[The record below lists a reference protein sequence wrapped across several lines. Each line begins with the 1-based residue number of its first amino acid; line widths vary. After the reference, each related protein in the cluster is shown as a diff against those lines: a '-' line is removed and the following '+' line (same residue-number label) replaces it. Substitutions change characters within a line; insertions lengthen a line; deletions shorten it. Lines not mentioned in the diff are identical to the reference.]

1 MIFVALL
8 RGINIS
14 GKNKIPMKELKL
26 GFEQI
31 GYTEVT
37 TYLNSGNVIFSS
49 NIKDNDIIVDSIQ
62 NMIRNKF
69 KLDIPVFVISI
80 NDLKEILDNKPS
92 WCKVEDKEI
101 YNNIIFIMSPYTY
114 QDIYDGLGDPNE
126 KIEKIKNYK
135 NSIFWSY
142 ILKEYRKT
150 NWWSRTANTSVKD
163 FITIRTV
170 NTITKLVEL
179 SNKN

>member
-14 GKNKIPMKELKL
+14 GKNKISMKELKL

-31 GYTEVT
+31 GYTNVT
-37 TYLNSGNVIFSS
+37 TYLNSVNVIFSS

-62 NMIRNKF
+62 NMIKNKF
-69 KLDIPVFVISI
+69 ELDIPVFVISI

-114 QDIYDGLGDPNE
+114 QDIYDGL
-126 KIEKIKNYK
+126 
-135 NSIFWSY
+135 
-142 ILKEYRKT
+142 
-150 NWWSRTANTSVKD
+150 
-163 FITIRTV
+163 
-170 NTITKLVEL
+170 
-179 SNKN
+179 